1 MCPRHVHTDPLI
13 FSHVFLTFLIHLFR
27 TQSLVSVTLHFFFF
41 SFYLY
46 CYDTLF
52 LYYNKLNVHVAYL
65 PTIHT
70 LTSPS
75 DNWIGSEF
83 FIVNRFAWRRR
94 YVLRRGI
101 MLELVTSFAVYAI
114 H

>member
-13 FSHVFLTFLIHLFR
+13 FSHVFFDVFDPSFSHTVAGI
-27 TQSLVSVTLHFFFF
+27 VHFALFFF

-65 PTIHT
+65 PTIHI